1 MVATQPAGAGCT
13 LCKPRTSCIT
23 AVLPKNARLYLLP
36 DRTAPGKQCRDKTTS
51 PVASRHPICT
61 RHFSHDRKPSSVRA
75 TSVATASLQ
84 AKTGYNQQHKLPCPT
99 NIPWQ
104 KPSDTHTQHHY
115 HLTTFDTQHK
125 YRHVPGYPVTF

>member
-51 PVASRHPICT
+51 PVAS
-61 RHFSHDRKPSSVRA
+61 PSAPA
-75 TSVATASLQ
+75 TSVTTENPHLYERLQSRPQACRLKQDTISSINYLARPTYTGNSLAT
-84 AKTGYNQQHKLPCPT
+84 PT
-99 NIPWQ
+99 
-104 KPSDTHTQHHY
+104 PSTIII
-115 HLTTFDTQHK
+115 
-125 YRHVPGYPVTF
+125 